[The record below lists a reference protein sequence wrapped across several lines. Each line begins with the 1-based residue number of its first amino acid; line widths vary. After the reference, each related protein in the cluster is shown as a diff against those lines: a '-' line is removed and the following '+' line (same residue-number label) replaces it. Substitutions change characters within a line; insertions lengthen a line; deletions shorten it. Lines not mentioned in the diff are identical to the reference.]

1 MLMVALSKNEYNEN
15 VYWNLR
21 QNFRQIEGTSA
32 LFWFKVN
39 IKQPS
44 QFFSFLFFMPLI
56 DFLLKSYRNL
66 KSGTNAE
73 IRAKLSHSCS

>member
-1 MLMVALSKNEYNEN
+1 MVALSKNEYNEN

-39 IKQPS
+39 NLQSFTIFCFVFHAFDR
-44 QFFSFLFFMPLI
+44 FFAKVLS
-56 DFLLKSYRNL
+56 KSEEWDER
-66 KSGTNAE
+66 
-73 IRAKLSHSCS
+73 

>member
-32 LFWFKVN
+32 LLWFKKG
-39 IKQPS
+39 KQPS
-44 QFFSFLFFMPLI
+44 QFLFF
-56 DFLLKSYRNL
+56 FCF
-66 KSGTNAE
+66 
-73 IRAKLSHSCS
+73 SCL

>member
-1 MLMVALSKNEYNEN
+1 MELLMVALSKNEYNEN

-39 IKQPS
+39 NLHNG
-44 QFFSFLFFMPLI
+44 FFFVFHAFDRFFAKVLS
-56 DFLLKSYRNL
+56 KSEEWDER
-66 KSGTNAE
+66 
-73 IRAKLSHSCS
+73 

>member
-1 MLMVALSKNEYNEN
+1 MVALSKNEYNEN

-39 IKQPS
+39 NLHN
-44 QFFSFLFFMPLI
+44 FFFLFFMPLI